1 MRRREFIALVGGAIA
16 WAIPGRAQERARL
29 QKLAMLLPGKEGDQ
43 GGVIAAF
50 SDRLRDLGW
59 IEGRNIQIERRW
71 GGGEINQIRAL
82 SKELLSLA
90 PDLVVTSGTPA
101 TAALLAETQTVPIV
115 FASVADPVGSGL
127 VSNLA
132 RPGRNVTGFATLE
145 PSLGGKWVEL
155 LREIAPSV
163 KRVGIIFNPETAIR
177 RGLLFSEPIEA
188 AATSISIETL
198 RILVHS
204 RADIEIELSKFARQP
219 QHGLIVIPDNFTQV
233 HQELITLIALQQGL
247 PAVYAY
253 RFMAQNG
260 GLVSYGVNNA
270 DLFRRAAE
278 YSDRILKGEKPGEL
292 PVQQPTKFELVINLK
307 TAKALGITIPP
318 SLLARADE
326 VIE

>member
-1 MRRREFIALVGGAIA
+1 MI
-16 WAIPGRAQERARL
+16 
-29 QKLAMLLPGKEGDQ
+29 D
-43 GGVIAAF
+43 AF

-71 GGGEINQIRAL
+71 GGGETNQIRAL

-307 TAKALGITIPP
+307 TAKALGLSIPP
-318 SLLARADE
+318 TLLARADE